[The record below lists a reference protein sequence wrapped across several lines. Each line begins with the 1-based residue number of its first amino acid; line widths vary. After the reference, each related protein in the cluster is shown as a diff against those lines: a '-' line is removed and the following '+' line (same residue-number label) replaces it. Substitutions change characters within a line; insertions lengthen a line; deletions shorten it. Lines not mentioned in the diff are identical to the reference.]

1 MESSMRKYF
10 DVNGATIYIYKHKV
24 LCIREFL
31 KFNFLMEMWK
41 YLNYV

>member
-10 DVNGATIYIYKHKV
+10 DVNWATIYIYKH

-31 KFNFLMEMWK
+31 KFNFLMEM
-41 YLNYV
+41 

>member
-1 MESSMRKYF
+1 MESSMQKYF
-10 DVNGATIYIYKHKV
+10 DVNGATIYIYKH